1 MFYTIADGNFTNINC
16 QQTSNSEVSG
26 FGIRYTHYLQA
37 LLSILLAF
45 KQPTPAAMLFNN
57 LASPAVSIF
66 LVAAAYFDVEIDV
79 LDSILVSHFV
89 VMFSACN
96 NCLLDFST
104 EVTPSRNGG
113 RAYSRGP
120 QKEYTY
126 RSFLKASCVHA
137 RP

>member
-66 LVAAAYFDVEIDV
+66 LVASVGFYSSQPFRRNVFG
-79 LDSILVSHFV
+79 LQQLSPR
-89 VMFSACN
+89 
-96 NCLLDFST
+96 LL
-104 EVTPSRNGG
+104 
-113 RAYSRGP
+113 
-120 QKEYTY
+120 
-126 RSFLKASCVHA
+126 H
-137 RP
+137 